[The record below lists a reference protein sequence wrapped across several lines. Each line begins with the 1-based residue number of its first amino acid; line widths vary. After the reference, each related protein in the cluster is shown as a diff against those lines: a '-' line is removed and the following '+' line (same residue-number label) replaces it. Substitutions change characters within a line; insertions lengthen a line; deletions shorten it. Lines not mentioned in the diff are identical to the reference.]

1 MLAVELI
8 TVHLI
13 NREVRIDSNPCN
25 NLVDVL
31 CTGNVLPLLGTF
43 YNQIFR
49 HLSKDVIH
57 PVCSRRKLNKF
68 NLYSFALADPRGA
81 PGTRPPPGGPNSFI
95 FMQFSAK
102 MWKII
107 AILGVGAPPGENP
120 GSATDLLTL
129 LLRQFTFENDGTT
142 VKLQEIPLRYGY
154 LPFVFFY
161 FLALYEERQSLSL
174 IAITEVTIIYCNAV
188 YFYLT
193 TKFSYSTF
201 YFHNLKW
208 MISYNIKRVKN

>member
-81 PGTRPPPGGPNSFI
+81 PGTRPPGGSKF
-95 FMQFSAK
+95 FHFHA
-102 MWKII
+102 
-107 AILGVGAPPGENP
+107 
-120 GSATDLLTL
+120 
-129 LLRQFTFENDGTT
+129 
-142 VKLQEIPLRYGY
+142 
-154 LPFVFFY
+154 VFGK
-161 FLALYEERQSLSL
+161 
-174 IAITEVTIIYCNAV
+174 N
-188 YFYLT
+188 
-193 TKFSYSTF
+193 
-201 YFHNLKW
+201 
-208 MISYNIKRVKN
+208 VKNNSNFGSWRPPLGKILDPPLICLLCF